1 MRNNTPPQQ
10 SKPEQQ
16 EYEQKEKEKLSP
28 FTRRILIV
36 DDDPD
41 ITFTFR
47 KALEGENQNSKI
59 FFQVFTYNDP
69 LSAIAEFK
77 INFYDL
83 LLLDVNMPKLNGF
96 EFSEKILELDLNVRV
111 CYISAGEMNI
121 EALRDQY
128 KNLSIG
134 CFITQPITIEKFVR
148 RIKAELD

>member
-28 FTRRILIV
+28 LI

-121 EALRDQY
+121 EALREQY
-128 KNLSIG
+128 KSLSMG
-134 CFITQPITIEKFVR
+134 CFIKKPVEIEKFVR
-148 RIKAELD
+148 RVKTELD

>member
-47 KALEGENQNSKI
+47 KALEGENQKGKI

-121 EALRDQY
+121 EALREQY
-128 KNLSIG
+128 KSLSMG
-134 CFITQPITIEKFVR
+134 CFIKKPVEIEKFVR
-148 RIKAELD
+148 RVKTELD